1 MKSGYQVRL
10 ETYSGEVMNIHLIN
24 KEAVRLFIEEL
35 PNRCQLRLRCL
46 GYWWLSNGEKRIMKS
61 IIASIVICSAIVSF
75 DILTDPI
82 YSNCKQTIEG
92 RTCDLVGYKWKP

>member
-1 MKSGYQVRL
+1 
-10 ETYSGEVMNIHLIN
+10 
-24 KEAVRLFIEEL
+24 
-35 PNRCQLRLRCL
+35 
-46 GYWWLSNGEKRIMKS
+46 MKS

>member
-35 PNRCQLRLRCL
+35 PNR
-46 GYWWLSNGEKRIMKS
+46 LSKGTK
-61 IIASIVICSAIVSF
+61 VSF
-75 DILTDPI
+75 ACDVLAIGGSLMGR
-82 YSNCKQTIEG
+82 KQ
-92 RTCDLVGYKWKP
+92 